1 MKAIVAN
8 NAIQRTLDKT
18 GCLSSIKSPI
28 TSSGFVAPLSHL
40 WLKEQNRSGNNE
52 AQNLEPDEGKCR
64 IHSCLSP
71 ETQRQNSQDNSHG
84 DRERLH
90 RDRWKV
96 SA

>member
-8 NAIQRTLDKT
+8 NAIQSTQDTT

-28 TSSGFVAPLSHL
+28 TSSSFVAPLSHL
-40 WLKEQNRSGNNE
+40 SLKKQSRSGNNE

-64 IHSCLSP
+64 FHSCLSP
-71 ETQRQNSQDNSHG
+71 ETQRQNSQDNGHG
-84 DRERLH
+84 DSERLH